1 MLIDKPLACARS
13 KARTNARA
21 NTKELSAADRATIN
35 QYIEVF
41 PPLKEATRRLEGRG
55 DSERFGAIY
64 EVYSTVEY
72 LLSQFKQL
80 VESFSG
86 VDPISPTLR
95 RTI

>member
-1 MLIDKPLACARS
+1 
-13 KARTNARA
+13 
-21 NTKELSAADRATIN
+21 
-35 QYIEVF
+35 
-41 PPLKEATRRLEGRG
+41 LKEATKRLEGRG